1 MRLELW
7 TKKIGTI
14 NKAGIRRKGQ
24 GISKKILVR
33 LRRIHYLLIPALLA
47 INFRVFGQIPDTLFR
62 EREMAV
68 VAPAPPTEVKAYDTR
83 NDAGKSITIE
93 WKLSATDVGDVAVL
107 KGYEIYR
114 SERPDSGFENIGFV
128 LCGKTSYDDNST
140 QDGKKYYY
148 YVRAVSPTGFA
159 DSEITG
165 PVTSKAQWFNTD
177 RTNILILAVL
187 FGFLIIWYIE
197 RAKKGEKLFI
207 RKITGLDAIDDAVGR
222 ATEMGR
228 PILFSFGLGVITDI
242 VTIAALSILGKIA
255 KKSAEYQTTLLV
267 PNYDPIVMTAAQE
280 TVKQAYME
288 AGRPDLYNESNIP
301 YLTTDQFGY
310 AAGVDGIMV
319 REKPGAVFWQGY
331 FFAESLILAETG
343 HTIGA
348 IQIAGTTAITQL
360 PFFIAACDYTL
371 IGEEMY
377 AASCYLK
384 PDPQMLGS
392 LKGEDFAKVVTIGII
407 VIAAVIG
414 TLAHFKVYT
423 FDKIFEFLIDLF
435 GPMRMIFGR

>member
-1 MRLELW
+1 MTTNHLVYKSPIKNYQSNVL
-7 TKKIGTI
+7 II
-14 NKAGIRRKGQ
+14 F
-24 GISKKILVR
+24 ISFAILFWS
-33 LRRIHYLLIPALLA
+33 LSFAQNP
-47 INFRVFGQIPDTLFR
+47 
-62 EREMAV
+62 E
-68 VAPAPPTEVKAYDTR
+68 PPTNVKAYDTR
-83 NDAGKSITIE
+83 NDAGKSISIE
-93 WKLSATDVGDVAVL
+93 WILSSTDIGDVAVL
-107 KGYEIYR
+107 NGYDIYR
-114 SERPDSGFENIGFV
+114 SERPDTAFENIGFA
-128 LCGKTSYDDNST
+128 LCGKNSYDDNT
-140 QDGKKYYY
+140 VEDGKKYFY
-148 YVRAVSPTGFA
+148 YVRAISPTGHT
-159 DSEITG
+159 DSEIVG
-165 PVTSKAQWFNTD
+165 PVSSKAQWFNTD
-177 RTNILILAVL
+177 RLNILIMAVF

-197 RAKKGEKLFI
+197 RAKKGQKLFI

-228 PILFSFGLGVITDI
+228 PILFSFGLSYITDI
-242 VTIAALSILGKIA
+242 VAIAALSILGKIA

-280 TVKQAYME
+280 TVKQAYNE
-288 AGRPDLYNESNIP
+288 AARPDLYNESNIS
-301 YLTTDQFGY
+301 YLTSDQFGY
-310 AAGVDGIMV
+310 AAGVDGIMM

-392 LKGEDFAKVVTIGII
+392 LKGEDIAKLFNVVI
-407 VIAAVIG
+407 VAIAAIVG
-414 TLAHFKVYT
+414 TIAFFKVPI
-423 FDKIFEFLIDLF
+423 FDKIFNYIYDFF
-435 GPMRMIFGR
+435 GSMRMILG

>member
-1 MRLELW
+1 MP
-7 TKKIGTI
+7 TIFSKIG
-14 NKAGIRRKGQ
+14 K
-24 GISKKILVR
+24 SHLVIVACT
-33 LRRIHYLLIPALLA
+33 LVTCVLSYAQNPAS
-47 INFRVFGQIPDTLFR
+47 
-62 EREMAV
+62 
-68 VAPAPPTEVKAYDTR
+68 PTEVKAYDTR

-93 WKLSATDVGDVAVL
+93 WTLSTTDINDVAVL
-107 KGYEIYR
+107 RGYEIYR
-114 SERPDSGFENIGFV
+114 SEKPDTMFENVGFA
-128 LCGKTSYDDNST
+128 LTGKTSYDDNTT

-148 YVRAVSPTGFA
+148 YLRAVSPTGNA
-159 DSEITG
+159 DSEIVG
-165 PVTSKAQWFNTD
+165 PVSSKSQWFNTD

-207 RKITGLDAIDDAVGR
+207 RKIAGLEAIDDAVGR

-228 PILFSFGLGVITDI
+228 PILFSFGLGGITDI

-280 TVKQAYME
+280 TVKQAYIE
-288 AGRPDLYNESNIP
+288 AGRPDLYNESHIP

-310 AAGVDGIMV
+310 AAGVDGIMM

-384 PDPQMLGS
+384 PNPQMLGS
-392 LKGEDFAKVVTIGII
+392 LKGEDFAKIVNVGII
-407 VIAAVIG
+407 VIAAIVG
-414 TLAHFKVYT
+414 TLSVLKVPG
-423 FDKIFEFLIDLF
+423 FSKIFDYINDLF
-435 GPMRMIFGR
+435 GTMRMILG

>member
-1 MRLELW
+1 MKRVNRYW
-7 TKKIGTI
+7 F
-14 NKAGIRRKGQ
+14 
-24 GISKKILVR
+24 S
-33 LRRIHYLLIPALLA
+33 LLIISFAFSQ
-47 INFRVFGQIPDTLFR
+47 N
-62 EREMAV
+62 
-68 VAPAPPTEVKAYDTR
+68 PAPPTRVKAFDTR

-93 WKLSATDVGDVAVL
+93 WQLSTTDVGDVAVL

-114 SERPDSGFENIGFV
+114 SEKPDTLFENIGFM
-128 LCGKTSYDDNST
+128 LCAKTGFDDNST

-148 YVRAVSPTGFA
+148 FVRAVSWTGYA
-159 DSEITG
+159 DSEIVG
-165 PVTSKAQWFNTD
+165 PVSSKAQWFNTD

-197 RAKKGEKLFI
+197 RAKKGAPLFI

-228 PILFSFGLGVITDI
+228 PILFSFGLSYITDI
-242 VTIAALSILGKIA
+242 VAIAALSILGKIA

-280 TVKQAYME
+280 TVKQAYNE
-288 AGRPDLYNESNIP
+288 AGRPDLYNASNIS
-301 YLTTDQFGY
+301 YLTSDQFGY
-310 AAGVDGIMV
+310 AAGVDGIML

-392 LKGEDFAKVVTIGII
+392 LKGEDLAKLVNIG
-407 VIAAVIG
+407 VIAIAAIVG
-414 TLAHFKVYT
+414 TLAVFKIPV
-423 FDKIFEFLIDLF
+423 FDKIFDYLNDFF
-435 GPMRMIFGR
+435 GQMRMILGR

>member
-1 MRLELW
+1 MRIFSKV
-7 TKKIGTI
+7 KKLNLLIISFVLATGTI
-14 NKAGIRRKGQ
+14 SYAQITDSLPKAEPTG
-24 GISKKILVR
+24 
-33 LRRIHYLLIPALLA
+33 P
-47 INFRVFGQIPDTLFR
+47 N
-62 EREMAV
+62 
-68 VAPAPPTEVKAYDTR
+68 PAPPTQVKAHDTR
-83 NDAGKSITIE
+83 NDAGKSVTVE
-93 WKLSATDVGDVAVL
+93 WTLSTTDVSDVAVL
-107 KGYEIYR
+107 RGYEIYR
-114 SERPDSGFENIGFV
+114 SEKPDTMFENIGFA
-128 LCGKTSYDDNST
+128 LCGKTSYDDNT
-140 QDGKKYYY
+140 TRDGKKYYY
-148 YVRAVSPTGFA
+148 YVQAVSPTGYA
-159 DSEITG
+159 DSEIVG
-165 PVTSKAQWFNTD
+165 PASAKPQWFNTD

-207 RKITGLDAIDDAVGR
+207 RKIAGLEAIDDAVGR

-280 TVKQAYME
+280 TVKQAYTE
-288 AGRPDLYNESNIP
+288 AGRVDLYNESHISF
-301 YLTTDQFGY
+301 LTTDQFGY
-310 AAGVDGIMV
+310 AAGVDGIMM

-331 FFAESLILAETG
+331 FYAESLILAETG

-392 LKGEDFAKVVTIGII
+392 LKGEDFAKIVIVGII
-407 VIAAVIG
+407 VIAAIVG
-414 TLAHFKVYT
+414 TLVVLKAPGT
-423 FDKIFEFLIDLF
+423 GKIFDYINDLF
-435 GPMRMIFGR
+435 GSMRMIFGQ

>member
-1 MRLELW
+1 M
-7 TKKIGTI
+7 TTNQSVYKSP
-14 NKAGIRRKGQ
+14 NKNQKSQ
-24 GISKKILVR
+24 V
-33 LRRIHYLLIPALLA
+33 LLIFVSFALIFLTFSFA
-47 INFRVFGQIPDTLFR
+47 QNP
-62 EREMAV
+62 E
-68 VAPAPPTEVKAYDTR
+68 PPTNLKAYDTR
-83 NDAGKSITIE
+83 NDAGKSISIE
-93 WKLSATDVGDVAVL
+93 WTLSSTDIGDVAVL
-107 KGYEIYR
+107 NGYEIYR
-114 SERPDSGFENIGFV
+114 SEKPDTAFENIGFT
-128 LCGKTSYDDNST
+128 LCGKNTYDDNT
-140 QDGKKYYY
+140 VEDGKKYFY
-148 YVRAVSPTGFA
+148 YVRAISSAGYT
-159 DSEITG
+159 DSEIVG
-165 PVTSKAQWFNTD
+165 PVSSKAQWFNTD
-177 RTNILILAVL
+177 RLNILIMAVL

-197 RAKKGEKLFI
+197 RAKKGQKLFI

-228 PILFSFGLGVITDI
+228 PILFSFGLSYITDI
-242 VTIAALSILGKIA
+242 VAIAALSILGKIA

-280 TVKQAYME
+280 TVKQAYNE
-288 AGRPDLYNESNIP
+288 AARPDLYNESNIS
-301 YLTTDQFGY
+301 YLTSDQFGY
-310 AAGVDGIMV
+310 AAGVDGIMM

-392 LKGEDFAKVVTIGII
+392 LKGEDLAKLFNVVII
-407 VIAAVIG
+407 AIAAIIG
-414 TLAHFKVYT
+414 TIAFFKVPI
-423 FDKIFEFLIDLF
+423 FDKIFNYIYDFF
-435 GPMRMIFGR
+435 GSMRMILGR

>member
-1 MRLELW
+1 MKGILQNSIRLTNKVEYQSMRQKVAARFGRISE
-7 TKKIGTI
+7 KIRNLKVAATC
-14 NKAGIRRKGQ
+14 
-24 GISKKILVR
+24 
-33 LRRIHYLLIPALLA
+33 LLLTCALSFA
-47 INFRVFGQIPDTLFR
+47 QNPT
-62 EREMAV
+62 
-68 VAPAPPTEVKAYDTR
+68 PPTQVKARDTR
-83 NDAGKSITIE
+83 NDAGKSITVK
-93 WKLSATDVGDVAVL
+93 WTLSTTDVSDVAVL
-107 KGYEIYR
+107 RGYEIYR
-114 SERPDSGFENIGFV
+114 SEKPDTMFENIGFA
-128 LCGKTSYDDNST
+128 LTGKTSYDDTT

-148 YVRAVSPTGFA
+148 YVRAVSPTGYA
-159 DSEITG
+159 DSEIVG
-165 PVTSKAQWFNTD
+165 PASSKPQWFNTD

-207 RKITGLDAIDDAVGR
+207 RKIAGLEAIDDAVGR

-228 PILFSFGLGVITDI
+228 PILFSFGLGGITDI

-255 KKSAEYQTTLLV
+255 KKSAEYQTTLIV

-280 TVKQAYME
+280 TVKQSYTE
-288 AGRPDLYNESNIP
+288 AGRPDLYNESHISF
-301 YLTTDQFGY
+301 LTTDQFGY
-310 AAGVDGIMV
+310 AAGVDGIMM

-331 FFAESLILAETG
+331 FYAESLILAETG

-392 LKGEDFAKVVTIGII
+392 LKGEDFAKIVNVGII
-407 VIAAVIG
+407 VIAAIVG
-414 TLAHFKVYT
+414 TLAVLKVPG
-423 FDKIFEFLIDLF
+423 FSKIFDYINDLF
-435 GPMRMIFGR
+435 GQMRMIFGR

>member
-1 MRLELW
+1 MEPPINQKW
-7 TKKIGTI
+7 QTKPVFHT
-14 NKAGIRRKGQ
+14 
-24 GISKKILVR
+24 
-33 LRRIHYLLIPALLA
+33 LRRGFKGVKFLCQGLIISLVLAQNPATITLA
-47 INFRVFGQIPDTLFR
+47 NPKVQ
-62 EREMAV
+62 V
-68 VAPAPPTEVKAYDTR
+68 VAPPTEVKAYDTR

-93 WKLSATDVGDVAVL
+93 WKLSSSDVGDVAVL

-114 SERPDSGFENIGFV
+114 AARLDTIFENIGFV
-128 LCGKTSYDDNST
+128 LCGKNSYDDNST
-140 QDGKKYYY
+140 QDGRQYYY
-148 YVRAVSPTGFA
+148 YVRAIAPTGYA
-159 DSEITG
+159 DSEIIG
-165 PVTSKAQWFNTD
+165 PVSSQAQWFNTD
-177 RTNILILAVL
+177 RTNTLILTIL

-207 RKITGLDAIDDAVGR
+207 RKIAGLDAIDDAVGR

-255 KKSAEYQTTLLV
+255 KKSAEYQTKLLV
-267 PNYDPIVMTAAQE
+267 PNFDPIVMTAAQE
-280 TVKQAYME
+280 TVKQAYIE
-288 AGRPDLYNESNIP
+288 AGRPDLYNETHIP

-310 AAGVDGIMV
+310 AAGVDGMMM

-392 LKGEDFAKVVTIGII
+392 LKGEDFAKIVTIGIV
-407 VIAAVIG
+407 VIGAIIG
-414 TLAHFKVYT
+414 TLATV
-423 FDKIFEFLIDLF
+423 KISGFEKLFAYINDLF
-435 GPMRMIFGR
+435 GQMRMIFGQ